1 MATYTNKMNEG
12 HVWAS
17 SAHPSSIKEKKA
29 RPFYSFSQLII
40 QLINVKCITQ
50 FQF

>member
-29 RPFYSFSQLII
+29 RSFYSFSQLII

>member
-17 SAHPSSIKEKKA
+17 SANLWSIKEKKA
-29 RPFYSFSQLII
+29 KRFYSFSQLII
-40 QLINVKCITQ
+40 QLMNGKRIVQ
-50 FQF
+50 FEF